1 MVRSAWQDV
10 PVSDSADRLQVLF
23 VCTANISRSP
33 YLELRARSLAED
45 IPVDFASAG
54 VHARDGTLIDPAMAV
69 ELNGRASPPTT
80 SAAVG

>member
-1 MVRSAWQDV
+1 MIRC
-10 PVSDSADRLQVLF
+10 PTPTDRLQVLF

-33 YLELRARSLAED
+33 YLELRARSLAGD
-45 IPVDFASAG
+45 APVDFASAG

-69 ELNGRASPPTT
+69 ELAAAAASRPTT